1 MAWHTRNTSTRD
13 TTEGMG
19 KGIMSDRDK
28 DRIPFIL
35 AALGEMWMKNPN
47 LRLGQ
52 IMSNA
57 SITFYTEDD
66 RALTELQAW
75 DEFYANTRRVS

>member
-1 MAWHTRNTSTRD
+1 MSTRD
-13 TTEGMG
+13 AA
-19 KGIMSDRDK
+19 
-28 DRIPFIL
+28 RIPKTL
-35 AALGEMWMKNPN
+35 EALGQLWLENPD

-66 RALTELQAW
+66 RALTEIQAW
-75 DEFYANTRRVS
+75 RDWYAERG

>member
-1 MAWHTRNTSTRD
+1 
-13 TTEGMG
+13 
-19 KGIMSDRDK
+19 
-28 DRIPFIL
+28 
-35 AALGEMWMKNPN
+35 MKNPN

-66 RALTELQAW
+66 RALTEIQAW
-75 DEFYANTRRVS
+75 NEFYSERRLGE

>member
-1 MAWHTRNTSTRD
+1 MSTRD
-13 TTEGMG
+13 A
-19 KGIMSDRDK
+19 
-28 DRIPFIL
+28 DRIPKIL
-35 AALGEMWMKNPN
+35 AALGELWMKNPD

-66 RALTELQAW
+66 RALKEIEAW
-75 DEFYANTRRVS
+75 QDWYAKTRES

>member
-1 MAWHTRNTSTRD
+1 MSRD
-13 TTEGMG
+13 G
-19 KGIMSDRDK
+19 K
-28 DRIPFIL
+28 RIPEIL
-35 AALGEMWMKNPN
+35 AALGELWMQNPD

-66 RALTELQAW
+66 KALQGIQQW
-75 DEFYANTRRVS
+75 IDYYKGRKP